1 MQFKLNIYDEK
12 DEGRVNLEKNNLE
25 MSHTSSHLIPV
36 FLNFGV
42 IGGTT
47 VHVPGGVPS
56 HGSSDEHFN
65 GLKNS
70 VGVMTST
77 GI

>member
-1 MQFKLNIYDEK
+1 VIGRAIQAGKRSGEK
-12 DEGRVNLEKNNLE
+12 DEERVNLEKTNLE
-25 MSHTSSHLIPV
+25 MSHYSSQLILV
-36 FLNFGV
+36 FLDLGA

-47 VHVPGGVPS
+47 VPFHS
-56 HGSSDEHFN
+56 SSDEHFN
-65 GLKNS
+65 GFKNS